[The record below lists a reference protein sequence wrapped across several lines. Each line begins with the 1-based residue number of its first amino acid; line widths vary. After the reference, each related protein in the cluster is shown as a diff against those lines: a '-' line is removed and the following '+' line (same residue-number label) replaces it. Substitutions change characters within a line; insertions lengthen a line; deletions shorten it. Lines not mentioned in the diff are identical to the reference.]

1 MTKSTGVGRGNHK
14 RKFSHEVCLELNRLR
29 REEGFSIM
37 RLADRYDCDKSCIER
52 GLKFYLG
59 LPKRKNYPSDRKTQN
74 CAPLRSP

>member
-1 MTKSTGVGRGNHK
+1 
-14 RKFSHEVCLELNRLR
+14 
-29 REEGFSIM
+29 M